1 MTRYF
6 KITVLTSLIFIL
18 VHQYSL
24 GQDTSKTINGTWQT
38 LKTQLLRR
46 TGLATRFEKV
56 LEQTQ
61 NVDTILI
68 RQLKTNTTLLN
79 NLLNYNQ
86 RLASSIVTNIH
97 DKNDSLSRLIRKG
110 FDTLQSDKN
119 FTRTEEFQDI
129 TIQLEGTGNRIYI
142 AVRDFNEACKSI
154 GRQDLY
160 FKKLWGDEP

>member
-1 MTRYF
+1 
-6 KITVLTSLIFIL
+6 
-18 VHQYSL
+18 
-24 GQDTSKTINGTWQT
+24 
-38 LKTQLLRR
+38 
-46 TGLATRFEKV
+46 
-56 LEQTQ
+56 EQTQ

-86 RLASSIVTNIH
+86 RLDSSIVTNIH
-97 DKNDSLSRLIRKG
+97 DKNDSLSRLIRNG